1 MLSPDDTSDGGIDVI
16 IIDGERELDEDEQ
29 EAVLAYLVGLGVFD
43 EALGLPAPRDRSM
56 PN

>member
-1 MLSPDDTSDGGIDVI
+1 MLTPDDTANGGIDVI

-29 EAVLAYLVGLGVFD
+29 EAVLAYLIGLGVFD
-43 EALGLPAPRDRSM
+43 EALGLPPTRDRSL